1 MPNKQLN
8 RRVGCMSSIKQEF
21 NLLKF
26 SLCRLELQLRKV
38 FLRKILFCIFILIF
52 PVIVLLLALI
62 EEICT
67 TLVRLK

>member
-1 MPNKQLN
+1 
-8 RRVGCMSSIKQEF
+8 MSSIKQEL

-38 FLRKILFCIFILIF
+38 FLKKILFCVFMLIF
-52 PVIVLLLALI
+52 PLIVLLLALI

-67 TLVRLK
+67 TLVR